1 MENILRGAALLCIA
15 IVVVFLIYKAT
26 RWVRQLFIEVHV
38 MKHGIGAN
46 ADIIALNRTNSM
58 NRHAVYC
65 ELVLRFKTREG
76 REVESRVM
84 EALTP
89 REIVRFA
96 AGNGTTVKYS
106 PQNPQH
112 IVLYDRPL
120 ILGD

>member
-1 MENILRGAALLCIA
+1 MPYHLDY
-15 IVVVFLIYKAT
+15 VVFAFVAAVAAFLLYYAL

-46 ADIIALNRTNSM
+46 ADIIALNRTNLM
-58 NRHAVYC
+58 DRHTVYC

-76 REVESRVM
+76 LEVESRVKK
-84 EALTP
+84 ALTP

>member
-1 MENILRGAALLCIA
+1 MANILHGVALLCIA
-15 IVVVFLIYKAT
+15 IVVIFLIYKVT
-26 RWVRQLFIEVHV
+26 RWIRQLFIEAHV

-46 ADIIALNRTNSM
+46 ADIIALKRTNWMDRRS
-58 NRHAVYC
+58 VYC

-76 REVESRVM
+76 QVVQASVFQF
-84 EALTP
+84 LDS

-96 AGNGTTVKYS
+96 EGNGTTVKYS

>member
-1 MENILRGAALLCIA
+1 MANILHGVALLCIA
-15 IVVVFLIYKAT
+15 IVVIFLIYKVT
-26 RWVRQLFIEVHV
+26 RWIRQLFIEAHV

-46 ADIIALNRTNSM
+46 ADIIALKRTNWMDRRS
-58 NRHAVYC
+58 VYC

-76 REVESRVM
+76 QVVQSSVFQF
-84 EALTP
+84 LDS

-96 AGNGTTVKYS
+96 EGNGTTVKYS

>member
-1 MENILRGAALLCIA
+1 MANILHGVALLCIA
-15 IVVVFLIYKAT
+15 IVVIFLIYKVT
-26 RWVRQLFIEVHV
+26 RWIRQLFIEAHV

-46 ADIIALNRTNSM
+46 ADIIALKRTNWMDRRS
-58 NRHAVYC
+58 VYC

-76 REVESRVM
+76 QMVQASVFQF
-84 EALTP
+84 LDS

-96 AGNGTTVKYS
+96 EGNGTTVKYS